1 MYGQSIRFCPGSEEV
16 PIPFKYR
23 PYNHSR
29 MKEATRKK
37 VFAYGMVGIMVIVA
51 LTAAAAAFA

>member
-1 MYGQSIRFCPGSEEV
+1 MR
-16 PIPFKYR
+16 FKYR
-23 PYNHSR
+23 SYNHSR

-37 VFAYGMVGIMVIVA
+37 VFAYAMVLIMVVVA

>member
-1 MYGQSIRFCPGSEEV
+1 
-16 PIPFKYR
+16 
-23 PYNHSR
+23 

-37 VFAYGMVGIMVIVA
+37 VFAYGMVLIMVVVA